1 MLGRKMDF
9 HFAHCS
15 KGKADAEV
23 AAAYDVAVTNPP
35 RQMKVKRSLRK

>member
-1 MLGRKMDF
+1 MANAGSQNGF
-9 HFAHCS
+9 FVSHICS

-35 RQMKVKRSLRK
+35 RRR

>member
-9 HFAHCS
+9 YFAHCS

-23 AAAYDVAVTNPP
+23 AFIAETDD
-35 RQMKVKRSLRK
+35 S